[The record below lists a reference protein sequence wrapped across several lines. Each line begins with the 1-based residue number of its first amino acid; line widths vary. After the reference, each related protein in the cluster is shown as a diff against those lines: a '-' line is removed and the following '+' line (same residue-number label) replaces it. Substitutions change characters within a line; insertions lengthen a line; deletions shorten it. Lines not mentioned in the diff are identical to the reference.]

1 MVEVLVLEEVDEVG
15 STSEVLK
22 ARVAAGELGECALL
36 ARRQTGGRGRMGRP
50 WHSIEGNLLLSIL
63 LRPTSL
69 RHPGHWSILS
79 AVALAETVRPYL
91 PEPGLLRL
99 KWPNDALLQGG
110 KLAGILLEAGT
121 SPTPWLVIGFGVNL
135 VRAPDDLERKV
146 ACLADWSPAPAA
158 PVFARQLLAALQGW
172 RARYVAEGFAPVQ
185 AAWLDAAHSPGER
198 IVASVGKT
206 RVEGT
211 FRGLGDDGSLLLDG
225 PAGEVAIPAGEL
237 A

>member
-15 STSEVLK
+15 STSEILK
-22 ARVAAGELGECALL
+22 ARVAAGELGEYALL
-36 ARRQTGGRGRMGRP
+36 ARRQTGGRGRMGRR

-63 LRPTSL
+63 LRPASL

-79 AVALAETVRPYL
+79 AVALAKTVRPYL

-110 KLAGILLEAGT
+110 KLAGILLEANT

-135 VRAPDDLERKV
+135 ARAPDDLERKV

-158 PVFARQLLAALQGW
+158 PCS
-172 RARYVAEGFAPVQ
+172 RA
-185 AAWLDAAHSPGER
+185 SC
-198 IVASVGKT
+198 
-206 RVEGT
+206 
-211 FRGLGDDGSLLLDG
+211 
-225 PAGEVAIPAGEL
+225 
-237 A
+237 